1 MIITLWSLD
10 RSQLY
15 RFLSAYHHRLSI
27 TAKEC
32 GWIDGW
38 IDGGS
43 QLECYGTH
51 LLSQRDATADI
62 IE

>member
-15 RFLSAYHHRLSI
+15 RFLSAYHLRLSI

-43 QLECYGTH
+43 QLEYYGIPIYYPNAMRP
-51 LLSQRDATADI
+51 LI
-62 IE
+62 